1 MTTNQKIKALNL
13 WRREKL
19 DTWEIARRL
28 GRQEH
33 EVYNALA
40 QRFVSERVVARLVGA
55 A

>member
-1 MTTNQKIKALNL
+1 MTTSQKIEALNL
-13 WRREKL
+13 WRRKL
-19 DTWEIARRL
+19 DTFEIARRL

-40 QRFVSERVVARLVGA
+40 QRFVPERVVARLVGA